1 MAADTRYADLRGET
15 PSTFYTPYQQV
26 SIAGRMIAEIRTAAD
41 PLSVLPAV
49 RRAVESIDRDLPL
62 IEVRTQEQ
70 QIDASLSSERIFA
83 KLTSGFG
90 FVALAL
96 ATIGIYGLMAY
107 TVARRTGEIAIRMA
121 LGARVGQVLAGVLHE
136 AAWLSAVG
144 LLVGLAV
151 SFWLARFIGS
161 MLYGLK
167 ATDPATLLFVVA
179 LLMAVTVVA
188 GLGPARRASRVD
200 PVGALRHE

>member
-1 MAADTRYADLRGET
+1 
-15 PSTFYTPYQQV
+15 
-26 SIAGRMIAEIRTAAD
+26 MIAEIRTAAD